1 MFPLV
6 LNVMLFAF
14 YLPFI
19 APSYPQASVVHTQ
32 PSMGVVTFPEE
43 QTPVVHPSH
52 VIEPQQYDERHP
64 SLRNIPLTQR
74 LSQEDIS
81 ER

>member
-1 MFPLV
+1 MFVFRL
-6 LNVMLFAF
+6 LFT
-14 YLPFI
+14 
-19 APSYPQASVVHTQ
+19 APSYPQASVVHAQ

-43 QTPVVHPSH
+43 QTPTTVVHPSH
-52 VIEPQQYDERHP
+52 VAEPQQYDEHHP

>member
-1 MFPLV
+1 
-6 LNVMLFAF
+6 MLFMF
-14 YLPFI
+14 VFDLPFI
-19 APSYPQASVVHTQ
+19 APSYPQASVVHVQ

-43 QTPVVHPSH
+43 QTPTPVVHPSH